1 MLKPFGPRALASFIA
16 AVAALV
22 ALPASVMAA
31 APARHLDDLQ
41 AGTALLSYDTELI
54 GREVLSAQLGATGV
68 GLVRNFDGLEVVAVR
83 GTASQLRAAAALPA
97 VTGAQPNSKL
107 RFYTYQS
114 SPLVYRGVEQRKSFF
129 DQGFNGAGVTVAVV
143 DSGTFGLHPDLAKRM
158 KKNVKFE
165 NATGAPIE
173 CPGAGQCQTDTSS
186 GHGTH
191 VSGTVVGDG
200 TGSSGFFQG
209 VAPGASLVGLG
220 VGDGPAIIR
229 AVAAYQYIFA
239 HPELD
244 IRVVNNSF
252 GPIGDDNRFDSEI
265 PLNKA
270 AKKLNDERGVLF
282 VWAGGNSGSADP
294 EAETAPGE
302 KGASDC
308 STMESGGE
316 RVETEGSCLINT
328 YSVAPWA
335 VSVAA
340 GRKADPNTVKTVGG
354 PGDQTLAEFSSRGDF
369 RRQIALSGEMI
380 DYIPTLTAPGVN
392 VRAPRNPQGDS
403 NVAGAFSAEPPA
415 AQPPRNNPQD
425 EALYLALSGTSM
437 SSPHVAGAAA
447 VAQSAA
453 KAKLGRFLTP
463 AEVKQLL
470 AESAAPMPAKDLFY
484 DFPCGSS
491 PIFVRCGARAF
502 NGMTGQP
509 YQAWQV
515 GTGYLDMP
523 ALIGRVDA
531 LAQAQSQTPTAP
543 PPPPAACGD
552 SADNDGDGRADFP
565 ADPGCTSTA
574 DTDEVDPPR
583 SAAAPA
589 APCDDGLDNDGDG
602 KVDTA
607 DPGCAGRADADEADG
622 TLPPKVVPA
631 PTCLPPAPKISR
643 RGIGPVRI
651 GDTRGRTIRR
661 AGTPTRRTGRSFT
674 YCVRRGG
681 RVTATFSRAG
691 RIDFIGSSV
700 TRGARRGLGLGGPVS
715 QVRRFYGK
723 LLRLDRDLVAGGR
736 AKRIAFGVRRGR
748 ITFVS
753 VYDRS
758 SLKTR
763 AQVRRQ
769 RRLAGF

>member
-1 MLKPFGPRALASFIA
+1 
-16 AVAALV
+16 
-22 ALPASVMAA
+22 MAA
-31 APARHLDDLQ
+31 APARHLDDLED
-41 AGTALLSYDTELI
+41 GTALLKYEPALI
-54 GREVLSAQLGATGV
+54 GDGVLGAQLGDTGV
-68 GLVRNFDGLEVVAVR
+68 GLLRNFDGLDVVAVR
-83 GTASQLRAAAALPA
+83 GTARQLRAAASLPA
-97 VTGAQPNSKL
+97 VTGAQTNARL

-114 SPLVYRGVEQRKSFF
+114 SPLVYRGAQRRMSLF

-165 NATGAPIE
+165 NATGAPVE
-173 CPGAGQCQTDTSS
+173 CPGTGQCQTDTSS

-200 TGSSGFFQG
+200 TGSNGFFQG

-220 VGDGPAIIR
+220 VGDGAAIIQ
-229 AVAAYQYIFA
+229 ALSAYEYIFDNPA
-239 HPELD
+239 LD

-252 GPIGDDNRFDSEI
+252 GPVGDDNRFDSKI
-265 PLNKA
+265 PLNQVS
-270 AKKLNDERGVLF
+270 KKLNDERGVLF
-282 VWAGGNSGSADP
+282 VWAAGNSGSTDP

-302 KGASDC
+302 KGSSDC
-308 STMESGGE
+308 STREQGGE

-340 GRKADPNTVKTVGG
+340 GRKADPNTVQTVGG
-354 PGDQTLAEFSSRGDF
+354 PGEQFLGSFSSRGDF
-369 RRQIALSGEMI
+369 RRQTALSGEEI

-403 NVAGAFSAEPPA
+403 NVVGAFSAEPPA

-425 EALYLALSGTSM
+425 EGLYLALSGTSM

-447 VAQSAA
+447 VVQSAA

-463 AEVKQLL
+463 AEVKKLL

-491 PIFVRCGARAF
+491 PIFIKCGERAIG
-502 NGMTGQP
+502 GMTGQP

-523 ALIGRVDA
+523 ALIARVDT
-531 LAQAQSQTPTAP
+531 LAQASAQTPPVP

-552 SADNDGDGRADFP
+552 STDNDGDGRADFP
-565 ADPGCTSTA
+565 MDRGCTSTA
-574 DTDEVDPPR
+574 DTDESDPPQ
-583 SAAAPA
+583 SAAPPA
-589 APCDDGLDNDGDG
+589 APCDDGRDNDGDG
-602 KVDTA
+602 KIDTT
-607 DPGCAGRADADEADG
+607 DPGCAGPADADETDG
-622 TLPPKVVPA
+622 TLPPKA
-631 PTCLPPAPKISR
+631 AADCLPPAPKISR
-643 RGIGPVRI
+643 RGIGPIRI
-651 GDTRGRTIRR
+651 GDTRGRAVRR
-661 AGTPTRRTGRSFT
+661 AGAPTDRTARTFT
-674 YCVRRGG
+674 YCVRGGG
-681 RVTATFSRAG
+681 RVTAAFSKAG

-700 TRGARRGLGLGGPVS
+700 TRGARRGLQLGGPVS

-723 LLRLDRDLVAGGR
+723 LLRLDRDLVAGGLS
-736 AKRIAFGVRRGR
+736 KRIAFGVRRGR
-748 ITFVS
+748 VTFVS

-758 SLKTR
+758 TLKTR